1 VRVRYPFL
9 DHPVIELGFRIPASL
24 KLKGSHGLRYI
35 FKRAF
40 AELLPPEILS
50 KKKHGFGLPIAE
62 WLRRDPKIKEFA
74 YNVLFNQ
81 KHLQR
86 GYFKPEFVKALW
98 QHQLNDNTP
107 YYGTIVY
114 QMLMLELWHRLHV
127 DS

>member
-1 VRVRYPFL
+1 M
-9 DHPVIELGFRIPASL
+9 IELGFRIPVSL
-24 KLKGSHGLRYI
+24 KLKGTYGLRYI

-62 WLRRDPKIKEFA
+62 WLRREPEIKKIA
-74 YNVLFNQ
+74 YDLLFDQ

-86 GYFKPEFVKALW
+86 GYFKPEFVNALW
-98 QHQLNDNTP
+98 QLHLNDNTP
-107 YYGTIVY
+107 YYGTIIY